1 MKKVLALVL
10 TFIMAIGI
18 FAGCAKDD
26 KTDGI
31 VVDKDRLNYNYDM
44 SKYVSLDTY
53 KTTLDSK
60 SEMYQYFF
68 NGKLREMMVAKIT
81 EGAVQKGDVVN
92 IDYVGKND
100 GIAFQG
106 GTAYGYDL
114 EIGSKKL
121 IDGFEEGLIGAAIGE
136 TIDLALKFPTN
147 YQEQSLAG
155 KDVVFTVK
163 VNYVSQKFETVNN
176 ENAKLCGYAS
186 AEEVMNIAKQHAIEN
201 SAWETVYEKAK
212 IETNPQKETKVFYD
226 EQLNSY
232 ERAAAGN
239 NMTLEQYVSYYG
251 MTVDD
256 FKKEL
261 NDTYVPQMANE
272 YTLSYY
278 IMDTAGESVTEEK
291 RAEMKKELD
300 ALAGGD
306 VLSLGITENFIEAET
321 VKSIAYKIVSENAT
335 VE

>member
-1 MKKVLALVL
+1 MKKVLAFVL
-10 TFIMAIGI
+10 AFVMAIGL
-18 FAGCAKDD
+18 FAGCANDD

-44 SKYVSLDTY
+44 SKYVVLDTY

-68 NGKLREMMVAKIT
+68 NGKLREIMVAKTT
-81 EGAVQKGDVVN
+81 EGAVQNGDVAN
-92 IDYVGKND
+92 IDYVGKKD
-100 GIAFQG
+100 GVAFDG
-106 GTAYGYDL
+106 GTANGYDL
-114 EIGSKKL
+114 EIGSKSF
-121 IDGFEEGLIGAAIGE
+121 IDGFEDGLIGAAIGE
-136 TIDLALKFPTN
+136 TIDLNLKFPTN

-163 VNYVSQKFETVNN
+163 VNYVSRKFETVNN

-186 AEEVMNIAKQHAIEN
+186 AEEVMNIAKQHAVEN

-212 IETNPQKETKVFYD
+212 IETHPQKETKVFYD
-226 EQLNSY
+226 EQMNSY
-232 ERAAAGN
+232 ERAAANN

-251 MTVDD
+251 MTIDEL
-256 FKKEL
+256 KKEL
-261 NDTYVPQMANE
+261 NETYVPQMANE
-272 YTLSYY
+272 YALSYY

-306 VLSLGITENFIEAET
+306 ISSLGITENFIEAEA
-321 VKSIAYKIVSENAT
+321 VKAIAFEIVSKNTT